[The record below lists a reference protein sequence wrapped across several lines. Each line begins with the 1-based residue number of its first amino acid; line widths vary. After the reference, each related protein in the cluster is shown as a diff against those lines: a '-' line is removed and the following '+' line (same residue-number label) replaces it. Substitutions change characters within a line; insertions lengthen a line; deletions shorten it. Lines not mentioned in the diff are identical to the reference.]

1 MASTITTPQATSAVH
16 RSPTGSATPPGL
28 QRLPALLVAL
38 ITLLQGAAWLG
49 WLPVSSG
56 SAGKT
61 AFATVEMALIFLL
74 VWNGWRIR
82 RHILLQPHPVTE
94 ASRHLRRVATLTFG
108 SLLICSLGDAVN
120 RNYSQTFYAH
130 DSVIEHSYLVDSVWF
145 FFPGYALFVAAAWFA
160 TRDLVPLWL
169 RLSSLLVAALAGLA
183 SFADLVLPGT
193 SSYVMAITGSYTAL
207 ISLMVP
213 AALWIALAF
222 GRPAWHVAAG
232 ALLATIADA
241 LIGHFWLFGEGHYPG
256 IAYLNMV
263 VYFLSQ
269 ALIQQL
275 PLVLSSQQ
283 PARS

>member
-1 MASTITTPQATSAVH
+1 MASTITTPQSTSAMQH
-16 RSPTGSATPPGL
+16 SLTGRATPPGL
-28 QRLPALLVAL
+28 QRLPAILVTL
-38 ITLLQGAAWLG
+38 IMLLQGAAWLG

-61 AFATVEMALIFLL
+61 AFATVEMTLIFLL

-82 RHILLQPHPVTE
+82 RHILLQPYPVTE
-94 ASRHLRRVATLTFG
+94 AYLRLRRVATLTFV

-130 DSVIEHSYLVDSVWF
+130 DNVIEHSYLVDSVWF

-160 TRDLVPLWL
+160 SRGLVPLWL

-183 SFADLVLPGT
+183 SFASLVLPGT

-213 AALWIALAF
+213 AALWIALAV
-222 GRPAWHVAAG
+222 GRPAWHVVAG

-241 LIGHFWLFGEGHYPG
+241 LIGHFWLFGEGYYPG
-256 IAYLNMV
+256 VAYLNMV

-275 PLVLSSQQ
+275 PVVLSSQQ